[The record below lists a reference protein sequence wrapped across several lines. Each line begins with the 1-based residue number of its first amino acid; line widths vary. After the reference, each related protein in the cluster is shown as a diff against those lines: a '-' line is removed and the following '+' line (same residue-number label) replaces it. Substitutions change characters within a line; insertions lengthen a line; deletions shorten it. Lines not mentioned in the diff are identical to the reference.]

1 MMFALVLVSLVSLAI
16 SANNDGVPNI
26 PDSTLLQCGGLDPL
40 RNLVDGD
47 LVPNCL
53 DLDADN
59 VSIPVVIE
67 GFSSAL
73 LSLAWVPVRE
83 SDNNR

>member
-1 MMFALVLVSLVSLAI
+1 M
-16 SANNDGVPNI
+16 PNI

-40 RNLVDGD
+40 RNCKAYDLVDGD
-47 LVPNCL
+47 LVPNRL
-53 DLDADN
+53 DLDADG

-83 SDNNR
+83 TDNNR